1 MNEVN
6 IIGGGLAGLS
16 LALGL
21 RRQGVPVT
29 VHEAGNYPRH
39 RVCGEFILGV
49 SDADLEALDL
59 TQPLADSPRH
69 VEAAWFC
76 GNESIGSRLLPMAAR
91 AISRFRL
98 DERLA
103 ERARAAGARVICGTR
118 LTAKPETG
126 WVQAS
131 GRVRAKEGK
140 WLGLK
145 AHYEGLRLQGGLEM
159 HLGRGGYVGLTA
171 VENGRVNVCA
181 LLPAGGGG
189 EKATLLPRRLR
200 EIGLTEVAERLESA
214 RVDVDS
220 VTGVS
225 HFDLGFQPMAEPT
238 GTIALGDGHSMI
250 PPFTGAG
257 MSMAFEAS
265 ARALPHLVNWAEG
278 RMEWSETSR
287 LVRQVLRQ
295 HFVSRMRWA
304 AVVHRML
311 LSPVGPWLLKAGVGW
326 KCLPFNSL
334 VRALR
339 GA

>member
-1 MNEVN
+1 MNEIN

-21 RRQGVPVT
+21 RRHGVPVT

-59 TQPLADSPRH
+59 TQPLADSLRH
-69 VEAAWFC
+69 VETAWFS
-76 GNESIGSRLLPMAAR
+76 GNESIGSRPLPMAAR

-103 ERARAAGARVICGTR
+103 ERARAAGARVVCGTR

-200 EIGLTEVAERLESA
+200 EVGLTAVAERLESA
-214 RVDVDS
+214 QVDVDS

-225 HFDLGFQPMAEPT
+225 HFNLGFQPARDD
-238 GTIALGDGHSMI
+238 GGVIALGDGHSMI

-257 MSMAFEAS
+257 MSKAFEAS
-265 ARALPHLVNWAEG
+265 ARALPHLMNWAEG
-278 RMEWSETSR
+278 RMEWNETSR

-304 AVVHRML
+304 AVVHRAL